1 MFCVVNRLGLDYG
14 NSVFTLECGQ
24 PHYQSKQEEC
34 NTKESKMRGWRII
47 LVDGNNQLRNGGITM
62 YRSPDDAEE
71 EAWRRAEQHDAL
83 VSNSRDRIINVV
95 CSKIR

>member
-1 MFCVVNRLGLDYG
+1 MG
-14 NSVFTLECGQ
+14 
-24 PHYQSKQEEC
+24 
-34 NTKESKMRGWRII
+34 GWRII

-83 VSNSRDRIINVV
+83 VSNSRDKIINVV
-95 CSKIR
+95 CSKNPLTDKHQQTFGHFTKDVCFPKEGDIS